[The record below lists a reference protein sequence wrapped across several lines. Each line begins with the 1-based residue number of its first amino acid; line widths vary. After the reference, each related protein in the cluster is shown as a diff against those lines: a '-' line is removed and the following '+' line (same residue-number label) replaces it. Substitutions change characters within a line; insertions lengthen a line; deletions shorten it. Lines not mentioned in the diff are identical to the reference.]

1 MESCQQVGFAFEVLY
16 NGLAHERVGR
26 GIDHFLDRHQF
37 RHIREMHITGAIH
50 RSHAAYADDLLNRIT
65 IGEQSACLKLARRA
79 GIFVALII

>member
-1 MESCQQVGFAFEVLY
+1 
-16 NGLAHERVGR
+16 
-26 GIDHFLDRHQF
+26 
-37 RHIREMHITGAIH
+37 MHITGAIH